1 MNLLERA
8 KSLSLEIQAIDA
20 LKKRADQAVLFEKRA
35 KDLAAPVD
43 ELSNLEEAVRVIASL
58 HIPAPLIDRSLVG
71 SLRDRIVDL
80 RSRYSS
86 DKNVVLDPF
95 PGEDVRWV
103 LNQPLS
109 QLSQKVKA
117 ALLAA
122 WGNWSRANIPDIDK
136 DVLEILAGIIA
147 LSDSVA
153 TVRNLK
159 AKAETVCASLPGGVD
174 DLERL
179 RKLCEEISAV
189 WHNLA
194 GEGIPAD
201 VLIFLR
207 SAGNREGAKFD
218 LLTSEVLAWL
228 AVHGLR
234 DALRIRMG

>member
-1 MNLLERA
+1 
-8 KSLSLEIQAIDA
+8 
-20 LKKRADQAVLFEKRA
+20 
-35 KDLAAPVD
+35 
-43 ELSNLEEAVRVIASL
+43 
-58 HIPAPLIDRSLVG
+58 
-71 SLRDRIVDL
+71 
-80 RSRYSS
+80 
-86 DKNVVLDPF
+86 
-95 PGEDVRWV
+95 
-103 LNQPLS
+103 LS